1 MSISEPVFFLIDPY
15 SAFYALFAANLVSHN
30 SVFLHRPKKQN
41 AHGGRNVMPRCL
53 SEGVDI
59 FLKSADR
66 QGESGH
72 DVRVSRSAPWMARVG
87 DPVMMRTTV
96 SLFIRKFTP
105 GDATSRRDVPFAA
118 GVRGFFTNSQ
128 VTEQLKLSISIL
140 HTSFRGENA
149 QKQYRRFDDNI
160 QTSDK
165 FQEISCKRFVNVL
178 SSNYSNGNVTGNNTD
193 TDSETVTGTY
203 KNYEVTRTNIKE
215 R

>member
-1 MSISEPVFFLIDPY
+1 MDVDCRRPRYDEKHSS
-15 SAFYALFAANLVSHN
+15 LFVENSHPET
-30 SVFLHRPKKQN
+30 LHRDMCI
-41 AHGGRNVMPRCL
+41 AC
-53 SEGVDI
+53 
-59 FLKSADR
+59 
-66 QGESGH
+66 SG
-72 DVRVSRSAPWMARVG
+72 SSWILPMY
-87 DPVMMRTTV
+87 
-96 SLFIRKFTP
+96 
-105 GDATSRRDVPFAA
+105 
-118 GVRGFFTNSQ
+118 FTNFQ

-149 QKQYRRFDDNI
+149 QKQCHRFDDNI

-165 FQEISCKRFVNVL
+165 LQEISCNRFVNVL